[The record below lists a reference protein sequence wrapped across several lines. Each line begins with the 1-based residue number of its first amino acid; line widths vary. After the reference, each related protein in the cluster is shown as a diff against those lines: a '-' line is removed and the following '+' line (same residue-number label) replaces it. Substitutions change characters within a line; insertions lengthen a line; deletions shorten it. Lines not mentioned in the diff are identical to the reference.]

1 MPAYLINEELAGNR
15 LDKFV
20 CEKLEISRNLCKK
33 WIEEGYITVNNKT
46 SKGSYT
52 LKLNE

>member
-20 CEKLEISRNLCKK
+20 CENQL
-33 WIEEGYITVNNKT
+33 
-46 SKGSYT
+46 SKY
-52 LKLNE
+52 EFQF